1 MFPSLQTRPCS
12 SSHHLSCSTS
22 AYQASSTTMRL
33 PPLRLRWDPPSA
45 GLPSSSH
52 NPYATNNHIHNSEPK
67 HHVQVQVPYSSS
79 VPASSQI
86 DRSTARVSEMN
97 GSSACSHTVFVTS
110 RGLQSYAREMMVKI
124 LQTSLLRP
132 KFFSSATLERATK
145 PSA

>member
-45 GLPSSSH
+45 GPPIPITQPH
-52 NPYATNNHIHNSEPK
+52 ATNNHIHNSEPK
-67 HHVQVQVPYSSS
+67 HHVQVPRSGP

-86 DRSTARVSEMN
+86 GRSTARVLEMN
-97 GSSACSHTVFVTS
+97 GSSTRPHTIFVT
-110 RGLQSYAREMMVKI
+110 
-124 LQTSLLRP
+124 
-132 KFFSSATLERATK
+132 
-145 PSA
+145 